1 MPVSVPADH
10 LGILLRQPNRFPYME
25 PDTAHTRGRPRRMRA
40 GRIPDRHPS
49 DAPSSPDG
57 GDGGDGEND
66 ESALRRA
73 LDAANRRGQILETQY
88 AVSRAISEAPTLD
101 AAVPAVLEAIC
112 LNL

>member
-1 MPVSVPADH
+1 MAVSVPADH

-25 PDTAHTRGRPRRMRA
+25 PDTAPTRDRPRRTRA
-40 GRIPDRHPS
+40 GRIPDRNPS
-49 DAPSSPDG
+49 AAPSSP
-57 GDGGDGEND
+57 DGGDGEND

-112 LNL
+112 LNLGW